1 MSIEGITYAL
11 PSVLHTAA
19 DIASATG
26 AEEAFIAD
34 KVGLK
39 TRYVLG
45 PEETGIGLSVAAC
58 QKLLERH
65 PELARDGVDLLV
77 CVTQNPDR
85 RIPHNAPGIAQ
96 ALGLPAQVAS
106 FDISLGCSGY
116 VYGLEIVEGFLQR
129 CGLRH
134 AILVT
139 CDPYTRVMAPEDRDT
154 NCIFGDAATATWVSA
169 HGARSQTLAVDFGT
183 DGAGGSAIEIPGG
196 GAAQPL
202 VSLLGPADVQQH
214 TREDLKLH
222 MRGRAVF
229 NFVLSRIP
237 ASLQNCLERAGMS
250 LDQIDLFALHQ
261 GSIYMLDALARRA
274 GIPEAKV
281 LKNMNR
287 YGNTVSSTIPLLL
300 AELQDRDE
308 LRGRTVMLS
317 GFGVGLSWSSAIV
330 RFAP

>member
-1 MSIEGITYAL
+1 MSIEGIAYAL

-19 DIASATG
+19 DIAAATG
-26 AEEAFIAD
+26 AEQAFIAD

-139 CDPYTRVMAPEDRDT
+139 CDPYTRVMAAEDRDT

-169 HGARSQTLAVDFGT
+169 KGAGSQTLAVDFGT
-183 DGAGGSAIEIPGG
+183 DGAGGSAIEIPAG
-196 GAAQPL
+196 GAAQPH

-214 TREDLKLH
+214 TREALKLH

-229 NFVLSRIP
+229 NFVLSRVP
-237 ASLQNCLERAGMS
+237 ASLQSCLERAGMS

-274 GIPEAKV
+274 GIPDTKV
-281 LKNMNR
+281 LKNMDR

-308 LRGRTVMLS
+308 LRGRTVLLS
-317 GFGVGLSWSSAIV
+317 GFGVGLSWSTAIV